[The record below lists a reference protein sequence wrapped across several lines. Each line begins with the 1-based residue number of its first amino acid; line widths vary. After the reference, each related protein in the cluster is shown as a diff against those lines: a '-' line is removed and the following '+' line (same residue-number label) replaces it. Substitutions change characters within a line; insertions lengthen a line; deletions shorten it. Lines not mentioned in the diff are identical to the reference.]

1 MTEPST
7 QDQLLALIDRV
18 QEQGIEIASLRRLV
32 YAMGSHLLGGP
43 PGTQALHVWHQD
55 MINPPP
61 PPSLRGI
68 SPVTSNAEPDA
79 ALAAAPNPT
88 SAATVSGTST
98 PQSPPV
104 SPGSAGQDSS
114 GVSIPSSSTAAAASS
129 PSGSSPAAGSTT
141 LASSQVVQGAT
152 GK

>member
-55 MINPPP
+55 QINPAPP
-61 PPSLRGI
+61 PASSTV
-68 SPVTSNAEPDA
+68 SPVALNTESNAA
-79 ALAAAPNPT
+79 QSAAPNPI
-88 SAATVSGTST
+88 SAATVSGTYQT
-98 PQSPPV
+98 ASPPV
-104 SPGSAGQDSS
+104 SPGSAGQGSS
-114 GVSIPSSSTAAAASS
+114 GVSTPSSSTAAAASS
-129 PSGSSPAAGSTT
+129 PPAAGSTT
-141 LASSQVVQGAT
+141 LGSSPTAQGAPA
-152 GK
+152 K